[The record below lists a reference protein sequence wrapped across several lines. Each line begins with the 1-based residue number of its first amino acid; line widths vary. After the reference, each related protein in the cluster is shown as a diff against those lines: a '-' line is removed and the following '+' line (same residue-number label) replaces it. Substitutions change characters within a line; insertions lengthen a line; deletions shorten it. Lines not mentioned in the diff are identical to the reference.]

1 MEGGTVVKIKIA
13 LLASI
18 LTIFVFTGLSLGADV
33 AKIGIIDA
41 QKILETSS
49 AGKAARKKLKENYD
63 NMRAELEGKAAE
75 IEDLKKQLQREAMV
89 MSQEKREEKERELRI
104 KTEDLE
110 SLRQKYTRQMQQME
124 KNLVSLVQKDI
135 LAISETM
142 GKQEGY
148 LLIMNTT
155 NVVYSPQSIDITD
168 QVIEKYN
175 EKFAKGDTEVSKAE

>member
-1 MEGGTVVKIKIA
+1 MEGGTVFKIKFA
-13 LLASI
+13 LLASL
-18 LTIFVFTGLSLGADV
+18 LTIFVLTGLSFGADV

-63 NMRAELEGKAAE
+63 NMKAELETKASE

-110 SLRQKYTRQMQQME
+110 SLRKKYTLQMQQME
-124 KNLVSLVQKDI
+124 KNLVNLVQKDI
-135 LAISETM
+135 LAISEAM

-155 NVVYSPQSIDITD
+155 NVVYSPKSIDITD
-168 QVIEKYN
+168 RLIEKYN
-175 EKFAKGDTEVSKAE
+175 EKFAQGETEVSKAD